1 MAKIHGIPVTLI
13 TKEITGYDPLGE
25 PITQDVETVVE
36 NVIVSPTTKDD
47 IEIIS
52 NLDLNGK
59 HAVYTLGIPK
69 GDTHNWS
76 DAEVVFFGKR
86 WRTFGATIEGIE
98 SMIPLQWNKKVW
110 VEFFE

>member
-1 MAKIHGIPVTLI
+1 MARIHGIPVTLI

-25 PITQDVETVVE
+25 PITEDVETVVE
-36 NVIVSPTTKDD
+36 NVIVSPTSQDD
-47 IEIIS
+47 IVS
-52 NLDLNGK
+52 NLELHGK

-98 SMIPLQWNKKVW
+98 SMIPLSWNKKVT
-110 VEFFE
+110 VESFE

>member
-1 MAKIHGIPVTLI
+1 MLFRS
-13 TKEITGYDPLGE
+13 D
-25 PITQDVETVVE
+25 
-36 NVIVSPTTKDD
+36 NVIVSPTSQDD
-47 IEIIS
+47 IVS
-52 NLDLNGK
+52 NLELHGK

-98 SMIPLQWNKKVW
+98 SMIPLQWNKKVT
-110 VEFFE
+110 VEAFE